1 MRVGLTACA
10 SCFAG
15 RSMTSFF
22 EQGFKLLLVAWPE
35 GIALF
40 IGAFFVF
47 AQGITTA
54 HDHPPV
60 IPLWRHY
67 SRQGSGFNSPWRDG
81 GGTTPLGAPAVVK
94 LLVCC

>member
-1 MRVGLTACA
+1 
-10 SCFAG
+10 
-15 RSMTSFF
+15 MTSFF

-40 IGAFFVF
+40 IGAFFVL

-60 IPLWRHY
+60 VTVPQNGVKKCVRHPKGWRI
-67 SRQGSGFNSPWRDG
+67 
-81 GGTTPLGAPAVVK
+81 LGQMGARER
-94 LLVCC
+94 L

>member
-47 AQGITTA
+47 AQGIPFHCSRSPA
-54 HDHPPV
+54 GDS
-60 IPLWRHY
+60 PLAAL
-67 SRQGSGFNSPWRDG
+67 QPSGVG
-81 GGTTPLGAPAVVK
+81 V
-94 LLVCC
+94 

>member
-1 MRVGLTACA
+1 
-10 SCFAG
+10 
-15 RSMTSFF
+15 MTSFF

-94 LLVCC
+94 LLVLLPSVGC

>member
-1 MRVGLTACA
+1 
-10 SCFAG
+10 
-15 RSMTSFF
+15 MTSFF

-54 HDHPPV
+54 HEHLPV
-60 IPLWRHY
+60 VPLWRHY
-67 SRQGSGFNSPWRDG
+67 NRQGSGFNSPWRG
-81 GGTTPLGAPAVVK
+81 FEKPRVRAGPLQRSPTASRA
-94 LLVCC
+94 

>member
-60 IPLWRHY
+60 VRSPLAAL
-67 SRQGSGFNSPWRDG
+67 QPSGVG
-81 GGTTPLGAPAVVK
+81 V
-94 LLVCC
+94 

>member
-1 MRVGLTACA
+1 
-10 SCFAG
+10 
-15 RSMTSFF
+15 MTSFF

-60 IPLWRHY
+60 IPL
-67 SRQGSGFNSPWRDG
+67 S
-81 GGTTPLGAPAVVK
+81 GGTTAVRGRGLIPRGGTAAGPPLWG
-94 LLVCC
+94 LLPS